1 MWILSSRKSVHYNQ
15 VKLCRYNCFVYGRWL
30 VMLASFFSSCKSLQ
44 SSSFLSESFV
54 HTSYYHIRKRKVPTT
69 IESNYDPYNRF
80 VHQSLINYGSFF
92 FFFKLEID
100 ALVKSSF
107 VGVSR
112 EYIDKKKSK
121 QCILYSSQIMV
132 DSICFVHGSCYCWQV
147 LCIFSICKSALQSSF
162 IVVKECTL
170 QSSQLMGD
178 KIASCTAVGW

>member
-1 MWILSSRKSVHYNQ
+1 
-15 VKLCRYNCFVYGRWL
+15 
-30 VMLASFFSSCKSLQ
+30 MLASFFSSCKSLQ

-80 VHQSLINYGSFF
+80 VHQSLINDGSFF
-92 FFFKLEID
+92 FFQAGNRRISQVVFCRSLTGIYRQNKIKTMYTIFK
-100 ALVKSSF
+100 SNNGRF
-107 VGVSR
+107 NR
-112 EYIDKKKSK
+112 
-121 QCILYSSQIMV
+121 
-132 DSICFVHGSCYCWQV
+132 FVHGSCYCWQV

>member
-1 MWILSSRKSVHYNQ
+1 
-15 VKLCRYNCFVYGRWL
+15 
-30 VMLASFFSSCKSLQ
+30 MLASFFSSCKSLQ

-80 VHQSLINYGSFF
+80 VHQSLINDGSFF

-107 VGVSR
+107 LGVSR

-132 DSICFVHGSCYCWQV
+132 DSIVLFMAVVTVGKFCVFSLSVNPHFNQV
-147 LCIFSICKSALQSSF
+147 LSS
-162 IVVKECTL
+162 
-170 QSSQLMGD
+170 
-178 KIASCTAVGW
+178 